1 MVAVA
6 IPVTLAIVFTI
17 MESRGI
23 DLQRVSLG
31 AMIIALALL
40 VDDAMT
46 TTDAMLRR
54 LAAGDPIDKAATF
67 AYRTLAAPMLIGT
80 LITIAG
86 FVPIG
91 YARGPAGEYVAV
103 PGDHHRAAHLVAG
116 GGDLHA
122 DRGRVPLE
130 AAQAGRAGE
139 AAGAIIRGY
148 TRLLRF
154 AIRVP
159 WLVIAAAAGLF
170 ALSVIGLQRVDQQ
183 FFPASDRNELII
195 DLQLPRSSSIF
206 ASEDAVERIEEWLA
220 TSEDVDFWSAYIGQN
235 VIRFYLPLAAI
246 ESPSDHQSQ
255 IVVMAKDIA
264 ARIRLEA
271 ELDAFLIHAFPE
283 AIVRVSPLEMGPPL
297 SKAYCPQTLF

>member
-1 MVAVA
+1 VVDRSIGDFTLSLYQAVGIILVVSFLAIGGRPGAMVAVA

-91 YARGPAGEYVAV
+91 FARGPAGEYMFSLFQVITIALLTSWLVAV
-103 PGDHHRAAHLVAG
+103 IFTPIVG
-116 GGDLHA
+116 GFLLK
-122 DRGRVPLE
+122 PPK
-130 AAQAGRAGE
+130 AGE
-139 AAGAIIRGY
+139 LEKPPGVIIRGY
-148 TRLLRF
+148 TRFLRF
-154 AIRVP
+154 AIGVP

-170 ALSVIGLQRVDQQ
+170 VLSVIGLQRVDQQ
-183 FFPASDRNELII
+183 FFPSSDRNELII

-206 ASEDAVERIEEWLA
+206 ASETAVERIEEWLA
-220 TSEDVDFWSAYIGQN
+220 QSEDVDFWSAYIGQN
-235 VIRFYLPLAAI
+235 VIRFYLPLAI

-271 ELDAFLIHAFPE
+271 
-283 AIVRVSPLEMGPPL
+283 
-297 SKAYCPQTLF
+297 